1 MAVQGILN
9 GLRPIYLDPDNTA
22 ASNDPIPASLAFRR
36 VARNERELVDI
47 IKLDQKHDQLA
58 NKEFISARRFAL
70 EYLLPINP
78 EILNHYLKSKL
89 S

>member
-1 MAVQGILN
+1 MVVQGILN
-9 GLRPIYLDPDNTA
+9 GLRPIYLDPDNMA
-22 ASNDPIPASLAFRR
+22 ASNDPIPAGLAFRR
-36 VARNERELVDI
+36 IAGNERELVDI
-47 IKLDQKHDQLA
+47 IKLDQKNAQVA

-78 EILNHYLKSKL
+78 ETLIQYLKSKL